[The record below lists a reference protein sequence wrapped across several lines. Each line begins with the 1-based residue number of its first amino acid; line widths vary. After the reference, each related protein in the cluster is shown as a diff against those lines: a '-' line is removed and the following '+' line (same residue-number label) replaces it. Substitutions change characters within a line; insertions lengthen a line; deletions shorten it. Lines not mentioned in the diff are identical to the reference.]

1 MKVNN
6 ILAAFILLLALAGAL
21 AWKFWPTA
29 EAAPAVAITVAA
41 KPTMVSVVADA
52 KPAPKALAVEAP
64 RLPPAAVPAASLTS
78 DNSAAAEM
86 DAARADALAAQLD
99 ARARQKVQMQQMLE
113 QFRKQSQDV
122 LDKATAN
129 GADPA
134 KLEATRQT
142 YDAYMQEIQAQIDAL
157 DQAPVPTPP

>member
-1 MKVNN
+1 
-6 ILAAFILLLALAGAL
+6 
-21 AWKFWPTA
+21 
-29 EAAPAVAITVAA
+29 
-41 KPTMVSVVADA
+41 
-52 KPAPKALAVEAP
+52 
-64 RLPPAAVPAASLTS
+64 
-78 DNSAAAEM
+78 
-86 DAARADALAAQLD
+86 
-99 ARARQKVQMQQMLE
+99 MQQMLE
-113 QFRKQSQDV
+113 QFRKQSQEV